1 MSNVLKQWQ
10 RLKDKPFGRWL
21 FTKIVCWQAPY
32 FGSIHPRIESL
43 EAGRM
48 VVRIKQRRSVQ
59 NHIRTIHAI
68 ALCNGA
74 ELAAGVGIEATIRA
88 EWRWI
93 PKTMTVR
100 YLAKATREARLESTI
115 TLPDDIG
122 TGHDCVIPVVATNP
136 DGVRVFEADITMWVT
151 PRKRS

>member
-1 MSNVLKQWQ
+1 MSSVLAHWQ

-21 FTKIVCWQAPY
+21 FARIVCWQAPY

-48 VVRIKQRRSVQ
+48 VVRIRQRRSIQ
-59 NHIRTIHAI
+59 NHIGTIHAI

-74 ELAAGVGIEATIRA
+74 ELAAGVGIEATIPDA
-88 EWRWI
+88 WRWI

-100 YLAKATREARLESTI
+100 YLAKATREARLEATI

-122 TGHDCVIPVVATNP
+122 VGYDCVIPVVATDP
-136 DGVRVFEADITMWVT
+136 DGTRVFEANITMWVT
-151 PRKRS
+151 PRKR

>member
-1 MSNVLKQWQ
+1 MSDVLKQWQ

-21 FTKIVCWQAPY
+21 FTRIVCWQAPY

-43 EAGRM
+43 ESGRM
-48 VVRIKQRRSVQ
+48 VVRIKQRSSIQ

-74 ELAAGVGIEATIRA
+74 ELAAGVGIEATIPA
-88 EWRWI
+88 AWRWI
-93 PKTMTVR
+93 PKGMTVR

-115 TLPDDIG
+115 QLPAEIGAGDDCI
-122 TGHDCVIPVVATNP
+122 IPVVATDP
-136 DGVRVFEADITMWVT
+136 DGVRVFEADIMMWVT
-151 PRKRS
+151 PRKR

>member
-1 MSNVLKQWQ
+1 MSDVLKQWQ

-21 FTKIVCWQAPY
+21 FTRIVCWQAPY

-43 EAGRM
+43 ESGRM
-48 VVRIKQRRSVQ
+48 VVRIKQRRSIQ

-74 ELAAGVGIEATIRA
+74 ELAAGVGIEATIPA

-93 PKTMTVR
+93 PKGMTVR
-100 YLAKATREARLESTI
+100 YLAKATRDARLESTI
-115 TLPDDIG
+115 QLPAEIG
-122 TGHDCVIPVVATNP
+122 AGYGCISPVVATDP
-136 DGVRVFEADITMWVT
+136 DGVRVFEADIMMWVT
-151 PRKRS
+151 PRKR